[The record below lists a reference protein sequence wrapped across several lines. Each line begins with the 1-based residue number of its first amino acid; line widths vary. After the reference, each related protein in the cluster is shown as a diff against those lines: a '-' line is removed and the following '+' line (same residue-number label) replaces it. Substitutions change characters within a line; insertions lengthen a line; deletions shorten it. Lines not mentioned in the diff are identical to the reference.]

1 MTFDPEKIPLTLNN
15 WFSTQ
20 VIYEGRGRAEFLDP
34 SGAVEGPARVEINE
48 DGTSS
53 IELDVES
60 IESEEALPLGLTQ
73 LFSSQKPTQG
83 SGWIGISGG
92 GEPPNTCTK
101 LSVATPHGE
110 FSATEGIRYVY
121 SADIVNG
128 RSGKLDFYM
137 LSSQF
142 DATGKSLPW
151 YWVIPL
157 SNFLSRFVSNHPSLD
172 RHPLRFYPTPAVP
185 EGLEEMD
192 AFIAT
197 HNANLKNSLITFEFM
212 GTGGFIEPM
221 PDYDEREKNLTEG
234 GVRHSITAVMVGEVG
249 SKSTEQADLK
259 AWFPDD
265 FLRLL
270 SVVTG
275 TPVGAP
281 WIEFRNDQGELV
293 RRVHVKLNLSPF
305 SKGRPPL
312 EEGIHSGTGYLL
324 TKYQSSPE
332 RGKSYLSVVLKHLF
346 QASRSDQSIEDKF
359 IYLVR
364 ALENL
369 CQQYGFKARH
379 LMRSLDTHW
388 QQIVQGILSTAAEQ
402 IRNEARDAARLGQ
415 YDHSRTLDDI
425 ARRTVE
431 TPGGTE
437 NSFGLAVVDL
447 LKHFSLPDADIVD
460 AYYLANPRPDGMQ
473 SWSRVL
479 SKYRAIPVHIGFFN
493 ISGKEH
499 DSDDIWTIETHLRDI
514 LLRIIFKIIGYD
526 GTYQPPVRTMS
537 SITPVDW
544 VVPGLPA
551 RELGYK

>member
-1 MTFDPEKIPLTLNN
+1 M
-15 WFSTQ
+15 
-20 VIYEGRGRAEFLDP
+20 
-34 SGAVEGPARVEINE
+34 
-48 DGTSS
+48 
-53 IELDVES
+53 
-60 IESEEALPLGLTQ
+60 Q
-73 LFSSQKPTQG
+73 LFSSQKPTKG

-101 LSVATPHGE
+101 LSVTTPHGE
-110 FSATEGIRYVY
+110 FSVTEGIRYGY
-121 SADIVNG
+121 SVDIVGG
-128 RSGKLDFYM
+128 RSGKLNFYM
-137 LSSQF
+137 LRSQF
-142 DATGKSLPW
+142 DTAGKSLPR

-157 SNFLSRFVSNHPSLD
+157 SNFLSRFVSRHPAFD
-172 RHPLRFYPTPAVP
+172 RHPLRFYPTPVVP

-197 HNANLKNSLITFEFM
+197 HNANLKNRLITFEFM

-234 GVRHSITAVMVGEVG
+234 RERHSITAVMVGEVG
-249 SKSTEQADLK
+249 SNSIEQANLK

-270 SVVTG
+270 SILTG

-281 WIEFRNDQGELV
+281 WIEFRNDQGELL
-293 RRVHVKLNLSPF
+293 RRIHVKLNLSPF
-305 SKGRPPL
+305 SKGHRPL
-312 EEGIHSGTGYLL
+312 EEGVHSGTGYLL

-332 RGKSYLSVVLKHLF
+332 RGKSYLNVVLKHLF
-346 QASRSDQSIEDKF
+346 LASRSDQSIEDKF

-369 CQQYGFKARH
+369 CQQYEFKARH

-388 QQIVQGILSTAAEQ
+388 QQIVKGILSTAADQ
-402 IRNEARDAARLGQ
+402 IRDEAREAARLGQ
-415 YDHSRTLDDI
+415 HDQSSTLDDI
-425 ARRTVE
+425 ARRTFE

-437 NSFGLAVVDL
+437 NSFGLAVVEL
-447 LKHFSLPDADIVD
+447 LKHFSLPDADIVND
-460 AYYLANPRPDGMQ
+460 HYLANPRPDGIQ

-479 SKYRAIPVHIGFFN
+479 SKYRAVPVHSGFFN
-493 ISGKEH
+493 FSGKEH
-499 DSDDIWTIETHLRDI
+499 DSDDVWTVETHLRDI
-514 LLRIIFKIIGYD
+514 LLRIVFKIIGYD

-537 SITPVDW
+537 SIASVDW

-551 RELGYK
+551 WELGYK